1 MSSMLVHNV
10 KKGRN
15 EGLIQRRNQQLVAR
29 FYFYSTLN
37 DLKFSR
43 VLELL
48 ESEFFIS
55 QSRIADLLAQQS
67 DQITAIELNSITVN
81 DLRDTY
87 PSMNWQYNHGKMS
100 QRSGQISLNLF

>member
-1 MSSMLVHNV
+1 MSSVVVNNA

-15 EGLIQRRNQQLVAR
+15 EGLIQKRNQQLVAR

-37 DLKFSR
+37 ALKFSK

-55 QSRIADLLAQQS
+55 QSRIADLLAEQS
-67 DQITAIELNSITVN
+67 EQITAIEMNSITVN

-87 PSMNWQYNHGKMS
+87 PAMNWQYNHGKMS
-100 QRSGQISLNLF
+100 QNLGQISLNLF